1 MTSVVYSLWENH
13 TSFQPPLI
21 EVPKRDDQQQLR
33 STVDKDV
40 YNVLK
45 RLAGVRGA
53 TLSQV
58 VSEAIDRY
66 LESEDIKQEI
76 QYHKL
81 DNSLED

>member
-1 MTSVVYSLWENH
+1 VRKSHKLLAI
-13 TSFQPPLI
+13 LI

-45 RLAGVRGA
+45 RLAGVRGI

-81 DNSLED
+81 DNFIED

>member
-13 TSFQPPLI
+13 TSFQPPLT

-81 DNSLED
+81 DSSSDE

>member
-1 MTSVVYSLWENH
+1 MA
-13 TSFQPPLI
+13 
-21 EVPKRDDQQQLR
+21 PKRDDQQQFR
-33 STVDKDV
+33 STVAKDV
-40 YNVLK
+40 YSVLK
-45 RLAGVRGA
+45 RLAGVRGV

-81 DNSLED
+81 DDSVDEL

>member
-1 MTSVVYSLWENH
+1 MRKSHKLLAILV
-13 TSFQPPLI
+13 

-45 RLAGVRGA
+45 RLAGVRGI

>member
-1 MTSVVYSLWENH
+1 MS
-13 TSFQPPLI
+13 
-21 EVPKRDDQQQLR
+21 PKRDDQQQLR
-33 STVDKDV
+33 ANVSKDV
-40 YNVLK
+40 YSVLK
-45 RLAGVRGA
+45 RLAGVRET

-81 DNSLED
+81 DDSTDEL

>member
-1 MTSVVYSLWENH
+1 MRESHKLLAVCV
-13 TSFQPPLI
+13 

-45 RLAGVRGA
+45 RLAGVRGI

-81 DNSLED
+81 DDFVED

>member
-1 MTSVVYSLWENH
+1 M
-13 TSFQPPLI
+13 P
-21 EVPKRDDQQQLR
+21 PKRDDQQQFR

-40 YNVLK
+40 YSVLK
-45 RLAGVRGA
+45 RLAGVRGV

-81 DNSLED
+81 DDSVEE

>member
-1 MTSVVYSLWENH
+1 MA
-13 TSFQPPLI
+13 
-21 EVPKRDDQQQLR
+21 PKRDDQQQFR
-33 STVDKDV
+33 STVAKDV
-40 YNVLK
+40 YSVLK
-45 RLAGVRGA
+45 RLAGVRGV

-81 DNSLED
+81 DDSTEEL

>member
-1 MTSVVYSLWENH
+1 MRESHKLLAILE
-13 TSFQPPLI
+13 

-45 RLAGVRGA
+45 RLAGVRGI

-66 LESEDIKQEI
+66 LELEDIKQEI

-81 DNSLED
+81 DNSIED